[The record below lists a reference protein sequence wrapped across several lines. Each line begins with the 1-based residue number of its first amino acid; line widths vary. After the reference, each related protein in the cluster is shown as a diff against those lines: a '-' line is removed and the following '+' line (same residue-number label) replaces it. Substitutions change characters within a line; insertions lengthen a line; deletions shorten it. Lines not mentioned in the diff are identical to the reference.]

1 MRIVDGNIFE
11 AMRLVLPE
19 HRELMKR
26 FKQESNKRTPP
37 ILPEDAWNELEYV
50 LVEALRQGRTIRV
63 TLFDPDE
70 DVVWEGIPMLKDR
83 QLHLRTAD
91 GIRRVPVQ
99 KVVKIEAI

>member
-26 FKQESNKRTPP
+26 FKQQSNQRK
-37 ILPEDAWNELEYV
+37 LPLLSDDARDEMEYV
-50 LVEALRQGRTIRV
+50 LAEALRQGRTIRV

-70 DVVWEGIPMLKDR
+70 DVVWEGIPVLKDR
-83 QLHLRTAD
+83 QLHLQTAD